1 MVARTS
7 IQDSGFGTRDSG
19 LRDSRTRLAASGESQ
34 LSPADVA
41 PVEADMIQSR
51 VEGMRGGAC
60 PVLIVELE
68 TRVSKAAG
76 EWTMRMPVLCTAVLA
91 YVVVGHPLPAVA
103 QVDQQLAQ
111 EYFKEARALCER
123 DGGRLWGVSL
133 CGPMV
138 IADAA
143 TGTIATSE
151 PAPAGDRPRALG
163 FVNAPVQWGGIT
175 WSAYVWEM
183 IPKDDRGERGRLF
196 MHELFHCIQDRLG
209 WGPMAPIAGP
219 GENSHLDS
227 LEGRYW
233 MRLEWRALARA
244 LGASG
249 AARTSAIADALAFRA
264 ARHRRFPGAA
274 AREHIVEI
282 NEGIATYTQ
291 FVTGSEGAQDAIR
304 NAVAGLAGAESGTSF
319 VRTFAYASGAG
330 YGLLLDALTPGWHR
344 KITAESDFGRLL
356 SAAAGVTAAP
366 DAAARLPA
374 MTAPSCALPKSSAIA
389 SSRRS
394 SPSCAAATS
403 MGLCSSCREP
413 GAAAAITRAPRS
425 FPAWA
430 RSSGPWRT
438 KAHGDFSMRRAARW
452 SRPMK
457 RRYRCRR
464 RSSSMR
470 RR

>member
-1 MVARTS
+1 
-7 IQDSGFGTRDSG
+7 
-19 LRDSRTRLAASGESQ
+19 
-34 LSPADVA
+34 
-41 PVEADMIQSR
+41 
-51 VEGMRGGAC
+51 MR
-60 PVLIVELE
+60 I
-68 TRVSKAAG
+68 S
-76 EWTMRMPVLCTAVLA
+76 MSCTAILA
-91 YVVVGHPLPAVA
+91 YVVIGHPPPAVA
-103 QVDQQLAQ
+103 QVDQQRAQ
-111 EYFKEARALCER
+111 EYFKEAQALCER

-143 TGTIATSE
+143 TGTIATSQ
-151 PAPAGDRPRALG
+151 PAPAGDRPREIG

-175 WSAYVWEM
+175 WSAYNWQM
-183 IPKDDRGERGRLF
+183 IPKDDQAERGRLF
-196 MHELFHCIQDRLG
+196 MHELFHCIQPRLG
-209 WGPMAPIAGP
+209 LTAATAPSA
-219 GENSHLDS
+219 GENTHLDS

-264 ARHRRFPGAA
+264 ARHQRFPGAA
-274 AREHIVEI
+274 AAEHVVDI

-291 FVTGSEGAQDAIR
+291 YVTGSEGAQDAIR
-304 NAVAGLAGAESGTSF
+304 NAMAGLAAAETGTSF

-330 YGLLLDALTPGWHR
+330 YGLLLDALSPGWHR
-344 KITAESDFGRLL
+344 KITGASDFGQLL
-356 SAAAGVTAAP
+356 SAAAGVTAAA
-366 DAAARLPA
+366 DAVAAARG
-374 MTAPSCALPKSSAIA
+374 MTARRCARPKSSAIA

-403 MGLCSSCREP
+403 MDQCSSCREP
-413 GAAAAITRAPRS
+413 GGAASTTWGPRS
-425 FPAWA
+425 FPARA
-430 RSSGPWRT
+430 RSSGQWRT